1 MATVPAAAP
10 PSGKPTA
17 AAAAAPAEA
26 TPGAAGAATAAP
38 TGEAQPWITPQR
50 TVPTGLMANT
60 STTFHVTGFGPFHGV
75 TDNPSAR
82 LVEALPAALAQS
94 RANLAATGYRHPG
107 GWPVGRPVLAS
118 TTILTVSTAAVDAKL
133 AELYAQIAQDRAAA
147 AAAASAAGD
156 DAAAAAAGRIVVVH
170 FGVDTRAPC
179 FHLEAVAVN
188 EARFGVPD
196 EASAR
201 PWGCSV
207 VSGDAGDDEGV
218 AVEGAGTETPTAAA
232 AAGVATGTR
241 PSLPAERRSRLP
253 LGAILRT
260 LQMQGWPVSISD
272 NAGRF
277 VCNWTYYRSL
287 VHVARLDAA
296 PAAAVPAAAQVA
308 GGVAAAT
315 VGTGGTISRGPAHAA
330 EGSGG
335 AGGSGD
341 VGSGMVGSPPRPPPP
356 DAAAVQPP
364 VAALF
369 VHVPAARNDA
379 VHELFAQFG
388 AALLEVIA
396 ATVWA

>member
-1 MATVPAAAP
+1 MAR
-10 PSGKPTA
+10 GC
-17 AAAAAPAEA
+17 
-26 TPGAAGAATAAP
+26 
-38 TGEAQPWITPQR
+38 
-50 TVPTGLMANT
+50 
-60 STTFHVTGFGPFHGV
+60 
-75 TDNPSAR
+75 
-82 LVEALPAALAQS
+82 
-94 RANLAATGYRHPG
+94 
-107 GWPVGRPVLAS
+107 RP
-118 TTILTVSTAAVDAKL
+118 
-133 AELYAQIAQDRAAA
+133 
-147 AAAASAAGD
+147 
-156 DAAAAAAGRIVVVH
+156 
-170 FGVDTRAPC
+170 
-179 FHLEAVAVN
+179 
-188 EARFGVPD
+188 
-196 EASAR
+196 
-201 PWGCSV
+201 
-207 VSGDAGDDEGV
+207 
-218 AVEGAGTETPTAAA
+218 
-232 AAGVATGTR
+232 GTR